1 MNEPASNQIRTL
13 AQILC
18 QRPELRHI
26 EHAAE
31 ITDSTDQA
39 WSYWVKR
46 LGAEQVIRCCRA
58 KVEVGK
64 KRTAFA
70 LAHEAMIEFVQ
81 QQTTE
86 YN

>member
-1 MNEPASNQIRTL
+1 MSNETRTL

-18 QRPELRHI
+18 QRPELRQI

-31 ITDSTDQA
+31 ITEGNDQV

-58 KVEVGK
+58 SVEVGE
-64 KRTAFA
+64 KRPPFA
-70 LAHEAMIEFVQ
+70 LAHEALIAFIH